1 MTFEADGYRALRDD
15 ILDML
20 EKAHGASALHRGAW
34 ADRLADADDVML
46 ALTALRSLLRDMAA
60 ARAGATPERML
71 NADVGDRLVA
81 LGQGPLA
88 ARAVALADL
97 TEETRTALRGNAS
110 RPMSMDVLVDALAG

>member
-1 MTFEADGYRALRDD
+1 
-15 ILDML
+15 
-20 EKAHGASALHRGAW
+20 
-34 ADRLADADDVML
+34 
-46 ALTALRSLLRDMAA
+46 
-60 ARAGATPERML
+60 ML
-71 NADVGDRLVA
+71 NADVGERLVA